1 MRKQKMRDTIIR
13 QDFREDSENS
23 YSYQLIMR
31 EDTRT
36 ASYKIPLYSI
46 RVNMTD
52 SNGESSSADVKDL
65 FADAGKAIK
74 FYEKLVRYL
83 ATPIDLRYIVE
94 DEMP

>member
-1 MRKQKMRDTIIR
+1 MKKQRTKDTVIR

-52 SNGESSSADVKDL
+52 AEGESTSADVKDF

-94 DEMP
+94 DEMR

>member
-1 MRKQKMRDTIIR
+1 MRKQKTKDTVIR
-13 QDFREDSENS
+13 QDFREDAKNS

-52 SNGESSSADVKDL
+52 AAGESTSADVKDL
-65 FADAGKAIK
+65 FADAGKAIN

-94 DEMP
+94 DEIK

>member
-1 MRKQKMRDTIIR
+1 MKKKKTIDTVIR

-31 EDTRT
+31 ENTHT
-36 ASYKIPLYSI
+36 ASYRIPLYSI

-52 SNGESSSADVKDL
+52 SDGEFTTADVKDV
-65 FADAGKAIK
+65 FADAGKAIN

-83 ATPIDLRYIVE
+83 ATPIDLKYIVE
-94 DEMP
+94 DEIS

>member
-1 MRKQKMRDTIIR
+1 MRKQRTSNTVIR
-13 QDFREDSENS
+13 QDLREDAENK
-23 YSYQLIMR
+23 YTYQLIMH
-31 EDTRT
+31 EDVRT

-52 SNGESSSADVKDL
+52 ADGEVTTADVNDL

-74 FYEKLVRYL
+74 FYEKLVKHL

-94 DEMP
+94 DEII

>member
-1 MRKQKMRDTIIR
+1 MRKQRMKDTVIR

-31 EDTRT
+31 EATHT

-52 SNGESSSADVKDL
+52 SEGESTTADVKDI

-74 FYEKLVRYL
+74 FYDKLVRYL
-83 ATPIDLRYIVE
+83 ATPLDLKYIVE
-94 DEMP
+94 DELM